1 MRSIQKKKIF
11 LIENGEGVE
20 NMVNIKKIK
29 QAVSIV
35 LTGTL
40 FITTILP
47 ISNVYATDLPSL
59 GTVEGES
66 NGKTWTYI

>member
-20 NMVNIKKIK
+20 SMVNIKKIK

-47 ISNVYATDLPSL
+47 YQMYMQMKAC
-59 GTVEGES
+59 GQFR
-66 NGKTWTYI
+66 

>member
-20 NMVNIKKIK
+20 SMVNIKKIK

-47 ISNVYATDLPSL
+47 ISNVKPVDS
-59 GTVEGES
+59 S
-66 NGKTWTYI
+66 DKWKCQWKQ

>member
-1 MRSIQKKKIF
+1 
-11 LIENGEGVE
+11 
-20 NMVNIKKIK
+20 MVNIKKIK

-66 NGKTWTYI
+66 NGSSERLVFF

>member
-29 QAVSIV
+29 QNKKQIKNR
-35 LTGTL
+35 
-40 FITTILP
+40 IKWKQI
-47 ISNVYATDLPSL
+47 
-59 GTVEGES
+59 
-66 NGKTWTYI
+66 